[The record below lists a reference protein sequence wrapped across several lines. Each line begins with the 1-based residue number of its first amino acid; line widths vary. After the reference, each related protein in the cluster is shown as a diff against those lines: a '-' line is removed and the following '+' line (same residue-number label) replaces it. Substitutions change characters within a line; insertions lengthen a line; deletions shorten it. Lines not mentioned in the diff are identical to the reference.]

1 MNGRRVHEAYPVNPK
16 YKYIGV
22 TSCWPS
28 LSEVPAKIDL
38 AVFATPSSKIEGLLK
53 ECKKLAIPN
62 VLITPG
68 DEELTADRR
77 WRERIAQ
84 MAREAGIRLIG
95 PDSMG
100 IMRPSIGLNVSYWPH
115 LAQTGSIGLLCQS
128 GAVTAAVLEYAD
140 RSGIGF
146 STVISSGL
154 ESEVSL
160 AEMIDFLVADPQTE
174 IIALHVEALR
184 HPRSFFSSLK
194 NAVRQKPVI
203 VLKAGRG
210 TNARRLACARL
221 ATAASD
227 EAVFDAA
234 IARVGAIRCD
244 TLEEFVTTLE
254 VFNTG
259 KNPRQGRLAMLGTG
273 LGFALLTADAADAEG
288 IDFANFSVATEK
300 TLSKICSANLG
311 ATNPLAIAADADAEF
326 FAQALSD
333 TTPEAG
339 YWSCWQL

>member
-1 MNGRRVHEAYPVNPK
+1 
-16 YKYIGV
+16 
-22 TSCWPS
+22 
-28 LSEVPAKIDL
+28 
-38 AVFATPSSKIEGLLK
+38 
-53 ECKKLAIPN
+53 
-62 VLITPG
+62 
-68 DEELTADRR
+68 
-77 WRERIAQ
+77 

-184 HPRSFFSSLK
+184 HPRGFFSSLK

-221 ATAASD
+221 ARQQAMKPSL
-227 EAVFDAA
+227 
-234 IARVGAIRCD
+234 
-244 TLEEFVTTLE
+244 TL
-254 VFNTG
+254 
-259 KNPRQGRLAMLGTG
+259 PSHAW
-273 LGFALLTADAADAEG
+273 AP
-288 IDFANFSVATEK
+288 SVATRSKSLSPRLKCSTQEK
-300 TLSKICSANLG
+300 IRVRTSGDARNRSGLC
-311 ATNPLAIAADADAEF
+311 TAD
-326 FAQALSD
+326 
-333 TTPEAG
+333 G
-339 YWSCWQL
+339 RRGRCRGH